1 MLVWIATISFLVLA
15 SAHLGGAVWFSGWL
29 GRHDLRLQRG
39 DQTPVCA
46 VLMSIRGNDPFL
58 ADSLRSLATQD
69 YPQTSIHLIVDG
81 NLEEVE
87 SLVNSWKSAGSPQHP
102 IFVEPLK
109 SPLATCGLKCSA
121 LLQALEKV
129 PETAEVIAMID
140 ADVVPRATWLREM
153 VAPFVDEQIGAV
165 TGGQWFEPAW
175 NHKPG
180 SWIRS
185 LWNAGSIV
193 PTSVLAHPWAGS
205 FAIRRRDFES
215 AELQKLWQTTIVDD
229 GPIARAMHQIGS
241 KIAFEPRLIA
251 VNRED
256 CGIAYGAQYIGRML
270 TWSRWYERAFLNTVI
285 HAVILSTTW
294 FLVLF
299 SLIWNA
305 MDGAR
310 SWVILL
316 VSTIV
321 FGCWMNAFAY
331 DWLRRSIVRLHRDRF
346 TSPPRL
352 SPLRQLW
359 TTLQIPL
366 TQLFFVAGMVRALTI
381 RTVVWRRVRY
391 RINGPTKVRILDW
404 SDAKSIVPQGH
415 DSV

>member
-1 MLVWIATISFLVLA
+1 MLVWIATISFLMLA
-15 SAHLGGAVWFSGWL
+15 SAHFGGAVWFSGWL
-29 GRHDLRLQRG
+29 ARQDLRLERG

-58 ADSLRSLATQD
+58 AESLRSLATQD
-69 YPQTSIHLIVDG
+69 YPQTTIHLVVDG
-81 NLEEVE
+81 NFEDVE
-87 SLVNSWKSAGSPQHP
+87 NLVNGWKSTEELRHP
-102 IFVEPLK
+102 IIVEPLK

-121 LLQALEKV
+121 LLQAMEKV
-129 PETAEVIAMID
+129 PATAEVIALID
-140 ADVVPRATWLREM
+140 ADVVPRSTWLREL

-205 FAIRRRDFES
+205 FAIRRSDFES

-241 KIAFEPRLIA
+241 RIAFEPRLIS

-256 CGIAYGAQYIGRML
+256 CGIAYSAQYIGRML
-270 TWSRWYERAFLNTVI
+270 TWSRWYERAFINTVI
-285 HAVILSTTW
+285 HAVFLTTAW
-294 FLVLF
+294 VLVII

-310 SWVILL
+310 HWVALL
-316 VSTIV
+316 AGAIV
-321 FGCWMNAFAY
+321 VGCWMNAAAY
-331 DWLRRSIVRLHRDRF
+331 DWLRRAIVRLHRDRF
-346 TSPPRL
+346 SSPPRL
-352 SPLRQLW
+352 SLLRQFWASLH
-359 TTLQIPL
+359 IPI
-366 TQLFFVAGMVRALTI
+366 TQLFFVAGVVRALTN
-381 RTVVWRRVRY
+381 RTVEWRRVRY
-391 RINGPTKVRILDW
+391 RISGPTKVRILDW